1 MDPIMSDAYMTLADA
16 FCYPA
21 PGRLDALKRGL
32 AAMPK
37 GAGKDAYAAFLNGI
51 DRLPLGEWEE
61 LHTRTLD
68 LNPPAAPY
76 VGYQIW
82 GESYQRG
89 TFLARLNRELLDA
102 GVDAGGELPD
112 HLAPVLRYLART
124 QAPLPE
130 LTELCGPA
138 LQRMHS
144 ALRKA
149 EPDNPYVELLEAV
162 SAVCRD
168 LKSQTPESPRPMSG
182 TTGKE
187 DA

>member
-1 MDPIMSDAYMTLADA
+1 MDPTMSDAYMTLADA

-76 VGYQIW
+76 VGYQTW

-89 TFLARLNRELLDA
+89 AFLAKMNRALTEA
-102 GVDAGGELPD
+102 YVDVDGELPD
-112 HLAPVLRYLART
+112 HLAPTLRYLAT
-124 QAPLPE
+124 VPDPLPE
-130 LTELCGPA
+130 MIEVLGPA
-138 LQRMHS
+138 VGRMLD

-149 EPDNPYVELLEAV
+149 EPDNPYVSLLQAV
-162 SAVCRD
+162 QAQCQG
-168 LKSQTPESPRPMSG
+168 LKQEG
-182 TTGKE
+182 T
-187 DA
+187 